1 MATTQE
7 LAAWIVKNEA
17 LKGTP
22 EFETV
27 AQAYQVSK
35 NKKESPASGSTGSG
49 ETDPRRGRGY
59 GSDRSS
65 IAPSQE
71 KPVTRE
77 RDAAGRIASLYLG
90 ATLDPIMG
98 LEQGLMDSPTPFG
111 TAYRF
116 LEAGRGKL
124 QGGPVGQ
131 ERLTQQQQEIDAALG
146 IEKGDT
152 DWMRILGNVA
162 NPLNLYMGKGI
173 GGATWGKKA
182 MSGSAV
188 GGISGGT
195 TPTSEGSNEDRMVNT
210 ALGMAFG
217 GAVPLTID
225 GIKAVFKV
233 IQELPI
239 SQANK
244 TRALQNHIADIVGD
258 DPATVARLLKE
269 TQEIVPGS
277 KPTAADA
284 LAGETGSIRVLKEQ
298 QRLASDPKL
307 GGKFAQRE
315 IDRQGARMAE
325 LDRAFGTPEDIMD
338 LEGIRR
344 SITSPLREEAL
355 QQANVYG
362 QTAPRLQA
370 DIAAKQS
377 GIVQSLQGQGKTLTE
392 AEQAANRANNW
403 TPVPGYPQFP
413 GRYSPNTER
422 ALEFKQASQQF
433 GDVVEQRKAE
443 KIFKEMQL
451 KSLNDEGFYPLETKG
466 LLDQIEQS
474 MKAPG
479 SRSNALLVDAQQK
492 VADKLRSLTDENG
505 VIDSRDL
512 YNVRKEI
519 ADDISSYLTSKTGN
533 ASFTTEATN
542 VEKAL
547 KKQLDRAITKAS
559 GTDTW
564 EKYLSNYADYS
575 KKIDAMRVG
584 QELKERLGVGTLGDA
599 EKAGSFVNAIL
610 KEASTLKRAT
620 GAPRYNTMEDVLD
633 KGQIESI
640 NRVRADLSRSKKA
653 EALAKQIQSENPELL
668 AGAEKT
674 PQFLSA
680 SITVFKK
687 VMDRLQRGSQA
698 EFDKAMTELMLD
710 PKQLGLFIESLPK
723 KDASQVA
730 TALYRRAGREPRFI
744 LETFFGIGPQ
754 TRGLSE
760 GAVTRGV
767 ITGIGQEE

>member
-7 LAAWIVKNEA
+7 LAAWIVKNA
-17 LKGTP
+17 DLKGTP

-59 GSDRSS
+59 NSDRSS
-65 IAPSQE
+65 VAPSKE
-71 KPVTRE
+71 EPVTKE
-77 RDAAGRIASLYLG
+77 RGAMERAGSLVLG
-90 ATLDPIMG
+90 ATLDPLMG

-131 ERLTQQQQEIDAALG
+131 ERLTQQQQEIDANLG
-146 IEKGDT
+146 IEKGET
-152 DWMRILGNVA
+152 DWMRLFGNVG

-210 ALGMAFG
+210 ALGVAFG

-225 GIKAVFKV
+225 GFKAVAKV

-244 TRALQNHIADIVGD
+244 TRALQNHIADIAGD
-258 DPATVARLLKE
+258 DPDTVARLLKE
-269 TQEIVPGS
+269 AEEIVPGS

-284 LAGETGSIRVLKEQ
+284 LAGETGSIRLLKEQ
-298 QRLASDPKL
+298 QRLAADPKL
-307 GGKFAQRE
+307 GGQFAQRD

-344 SITSPLREEAL
+344 SITSPLREDAL
-355 QQANVYG
+355 KQANVYG

-377 GIVQSLQGQGKTLTE
+377 SIVQSLQGQGKTLTE

-403 TPVPGYPQFP
+403 SPVPGYPQFP

-559 GTDTW
+559 GSDTW

-687 VMDRLQRGSQA
+687 VMDRLQRGSQV
-698 EFDKAMTELMLD
+698 EFDKAMSELMLD

-723 KDASQVA
+723 KDAPQVA
-730 TALYRRAGREPRFI
+730 TALYRRSSPQLRQM
-744 LETFFGIGPQ
+744 LETYGIGPQ

-760 GAVTRGV
+760 GAVTRGA